1 MVLKININFIFFE
14 AIGEKNEWT
23 APFRH
28 FSELRKS
35 PFCGTLLY
43 DGTRDKARLYRKGI
57 FMSDYEKY
65 QQIKREA
72 GWTGLALFVLI
83 GFWLAAGFGLSGME
97 GEVFGLPI
105 WAVTSSLGVW
115 FFAIVLVRLLTSFVF
130 RDMELDED
138 AAGEGDV
145 HHE

>member
-1 MVLKININFIFFE
+1 
-14 AIGEKNEWT
+14 
-23 APFRH
+23 
-28 FSELRKS
+28 
-35 PFCGTLLY
+35 
-43 DGTRDKARLYRKGI
+43 
-57 FMSDYEKY
+57 MSDYEKY

-115 FFAIVLVRLLTSFVF
+115 FLR
-130 RDMELDED
+130 
-138 AAGEGDV
+138 
-145 HHE
+145 